1 MIAFSDLL
9 STKTIDDWKRSILNV
24 ATAVGLPTE
33 NWQEG
38 GYTRTLLALFA
49 RLYATGGQVVRII
62 AASGFLDTAS
72 GDWLK
77 LLAKN
82 LFAVDP
88 IEATFASAPL
98 GLRLTNGGGGLFI
111 FEAGD
116 VVVAHASTSK
126 TYRNTSGGT
135 LNPGGTLDLDLEA
148 EEAGSGSNA
157 LVDTITTMVT
167 TFGGVTCT
175 NTLPL
180 VGLDAEKDEDLRQ
193 RCRDSLAALSIGGI
207 KRAYEFFAKSATRED
222 GSPIGVNRV
231 RVLTAPG
238 DGTVTIY
245 IAGAG
250 GELTSPDVADV
261 QAAFDEKVT
270 PYGFNATAISATNL
284 SITVPATIWIPASLG
299 LSEAQARQAV
309 LDALEAYVETLPIGG
324 VVISP
329 ATGKIYWR
337 ALLGVVENAI
347 PGMLKATLDNEV
359 DIDVADGEVPIWAG
373 VLTDTTVN
381 QVVS

>member
-135 LNPGGTLDLDLEA
+135 LNPGGTLDLELEA